1 MKITNFQRTM
11 LVFLASFLTL
21 FFIFNFQE
29 IFASISGSVETEQE
43 KNERLTA
50 QFRQMYGYSSHPEMV
65 MQAMAPTPHS
75 LPVAQSVTSQDE
87 LYIPKLGVKVPIIVG
102 SSPDSRRIL
111 DELQRGVVLYPG
123 SAAPGT
129 NGTSVIIGHS
139 SSTIP
144 NKFGRVFAGLGK
156 LNNGDVVVLNHAGRE
171 YTYTVNTKM
180 TGSVDNIAQAGVSG
194 DLILGTCW
202 PIGTDK
208 ERILVT
214 ASLVR

>member
-1 MKITNFQRTM
+1 M
-11 LVFLASFLTL
+11 VFLASFLML

-50 QFRQMYGYSSHPEMV
+50 TYRQMYGYTSHPEMV
-65 MQAMAPTPHS
+65 TSALSTTPHS
-75 LPVAQSVTSQDE
+75 LPLAQKNISQDT
-87 LYIPKLGVKVPIIVG
+87 LSIPKLGIQVPIVVG
-102 SSPDSRRIL
+102 SSTDANRIL
-111 DELQRGVVLYPG
+111 DELQKGVVLYPG
-123 SAAPGT
+123 SSEPGT

-144 NKFGRVFAGLGK
+144 NKYGKVFSGLGK
-156 LNNGDVVVLNHAGRE
+156 LGNGDIVVISHQGRE
-171 YTYTVNTKM
+171 YTYVINNKM
-180 TGSVDNIAQAGVSG
+180 TGSVDNIAQAGISG

-208 ERILVT
+208 ERILVM
-214 ASLVR
+214 ANLVR